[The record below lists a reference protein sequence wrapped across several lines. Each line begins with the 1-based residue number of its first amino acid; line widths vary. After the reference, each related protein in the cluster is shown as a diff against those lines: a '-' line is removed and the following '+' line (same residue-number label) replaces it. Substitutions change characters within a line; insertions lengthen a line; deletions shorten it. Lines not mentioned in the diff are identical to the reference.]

1 MSEKEAGSVSGKL
14 RQASRVACEAL
25 GIPQVG
31 LPRLDAALF
40 DAIDPQRLI
49 NNLAEA
55 WSTTLEKARTFL
67 EAAGFAAAIARLDC
81 STEVI

>member
-14 RQASRVACEAL
+14 RQASRIACGAL

-55 WSTTLEKARTFL
+55 WGTTPEKARTFL
-67 EAAGFAAAIARLDC
+67 EAAGFAAATAKMDC
-81 STEVI
+81 PSEAV